1 MSTSV
6 PAAPAGTDPDPAD
19 VAYPFGPVDPTEAAR
34 RYAAIAADRPMSK
47 MTMPFGGDVWVIHR
61 NAAAREMLGD
71 PRFVREP
78 FRTGERVVPY
88 FVEFPEFL
96 RSTLQFEDPP
106 QHTRLRKLVQ
116 KSISPKRVKAMR
128 DSAVEFANH
137 LIDEM
142 IAKGAPTNLVDDYAV
157 ALPIQMLANL
167 LGVPPEDRPKFQK
180 WSSATLAVANMPED
194 EVTENMTELFVYL
207 SGLIE
212 ERRREPREDLISD
225 LANARDKDDS
235 LTDGE
240 ILPIA
245 MILIIG
251 GFDNTANFICAGTL
265 ALLRNPEQLE
275 ILLSDVDGVAPTAV
289 EEILRHG
296 RMRIGQTVTGG
307 GGLVPFVATEDV
319 VLDGQLVAAGEA
331 VLVDPASA
339 NHDGIA
345 VDAGE
350 QFDVRRSGNP
360 HLTLSY
366 GLHHCLGAPLA
377 RMELQVAISELFRR
391 LPGLSLAG
399 EAVVDPDNLTQPIVD
414 LPVSW

>member
-1 MSTSV
+1 VSSTE
-6 PAAPAGTDPDPAD
+6 APTTTTETEDT
-19 VAYPFGPVDPTEAAR
+19 AYPFGPVSVNEASR
-34 RYAAIAADRPMSK
+34 RYAAIAADRPMTK

-61 NAAAREMLGD
+61 NAAARQMLGD

-96 RSTLQFEDPP
+96 KTTLQFEDPP
-106 QHTRLRKLVQ
+106 QHTKLRKLVQ
-116 KSISPKRVKAMR
+116 KSISPKRVRAMR
-128 DSAVEFANH
+128 ESAVEFANH

-142 IAKGAPTNLVDDYAV
+142 VAKGSPANLVHDYAV

-180 WSSATLAVANMPED
+180 WSSATLAVANMPEE
-194 EVTENMTELFVYL
+194 EVVANMTELVGYMMA
-207 SGLIE
+207 LID
-212 ERRREPREDLISD
+212 ERRKNPREDLLSD
-225 LANARDKDDS
+225 LTNAQHKDDT
-235 LTDGE
+235 LTDAE

-245 MILIIG
+245 LVLIIG
-251 GFDNTANFICAGTL
+251 GFDNTANFICFGVL
-265 ALLRNPEQLE
+265 SLLKNPEQLK
-275 ILLSDVDGVAPTAV
+275 ILLEDVEGVAPTAV

-296 RMRIGQTVTGG
+296 RMAFGDTVTGG

-319 VLDGQLVAAGEA
+319 EIDGHVIAAGEA

-339 NHDGIA
+339 NHDGVA
-345 VDAGE
+345 VTDGE
-350 QFDVRRSGNP
+350 KFDVRREGNP

-377 RMELQVAISELFRR
+377 RMEMQVAITELLKR
-391 LPGLSLAG
+391 LPGLALAG
-399 EAVVDPDNLTQPIVD
+399 EPKVDKNNLTEPVVDV
-414 LPVSW
+414 PVTW